1 MKLWSNSSR
10 TIFATHP
17 QMDVART
24 KWTEATGRVSDCHLY
39 ATPAMT
45 AIGGD
50 KVYSVLCGLS
60 YSDGG
65 HVYTTGLHSDFT
77 KSEKAQAE
85 YARWMQ
91 SSSGKDLVLRV
102 NPSYPS

>member
-1 MKLWSNSSR
+1 
-10 TIFATHP
+10 
-17 QMDVART
+17 MDVART

-39 ATPAMT
+39 ATPAMR
-45 AIGGD
+45 IGGD

-91 SSSGKDLVLRV
+91 SIAGPRV
-102 NPSYPS
+102 MIQQ